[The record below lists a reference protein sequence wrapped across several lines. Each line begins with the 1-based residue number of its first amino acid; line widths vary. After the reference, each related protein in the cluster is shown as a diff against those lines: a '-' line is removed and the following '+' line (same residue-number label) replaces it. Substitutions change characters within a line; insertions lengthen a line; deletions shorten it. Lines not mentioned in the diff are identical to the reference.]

1 MGVFSRM
8 WNAAS
13 IGWNAANV
21 GWQAALRTFQDPE
34 CAYEYRDSTYMRN
47 EYAARWSRYNNS
59 LFDKASSYDWQ
70 RYKQNYKLYR
80 NIRSLKNPCKNLV
93 EFYVASLYPGRISKD
108 GLAFP
113 DGTPSAIP
121 FSEDT
126 NERLIA
132 AIVQIWQWSNW
143 QAKKSK
149 QIRFGGALGDVLSE
163 VVDDVQRGKVYLDI
177 VWPGRVCDLEL
188 DHAGNVVRY
197 VLEYPVISND
207 ERYVYRKEVDKQV
220 FRYFKDG
227 ELFDYGN
234 GAETPNMYGFVPAT
248 WTKFQDAD
256 GDRGVPAFAGSEA
269 LFDELNGLL
278 SMTVDQVEKILRSP
292 SVLWGN
298 VNIPANTPAKRGT
311 TNEFTDQQNEQE
323 SQMYMKGGQGG
334 PVESLVAPL
343 DFAGVDITVGRLI
356 SAIEEN
362 HPEITVY
369 RMLREMT
376 QVTGPAAARLIRDV
390 TSKVEEIQATFD
402 QSNMSL
408 WRMAV
413 AIAGMRAN
421 DGSWPELTAQQQK
434 FTPFGLE
441 SYARGDLDMSI
452 ASRPLLTPTA
462 LEMAQ
467 EKQATWTGVKLAVD
481 AGVPLELVLRQEG
494 WTEEELAELEE
505 VTDKEA
511 KAQQASIQR
520 QQFLSQEDSIPAVS
534 Q

>member
-1 MGVFSRM
+1 M
-8 WNAAS
+8 WDTANL
-13 IGWNAANV
+13 GWNAARV
-21 GWQAALRTFQDPE
+21 GWNAALRTFQDPE
-34 CAYEYRDSTYMRN
+34 CAYEYRDFLSMRN
-47 EYAARWSRYNNS
+47 EYAQRWARYNNS
-59 LFDKASSYDWQ
+59 LFDKASHYDW
-70 RYKQNYKLYR
+70 REYKRNYKLYR
-80 NIRSLKNPCKNLV
+80 NIRSIKNPCKSLV

-126 NERLIA
+126 NGQLIA
-132 AIVQIWQWSNW
+132 AIAQIWQWSNW
-143 QAKKSK
+143 QSKKAK
-149 QIRFGGALGDVLSE
+149 QVRFAGALGDVLSE
-163 VVDDVQRGKVYLDI
+163 VVDDVARGKVYLDV

-188 DHAGNVVRY
+188 DHAGNVISY
-197 VLEYPVISND
+197 VLEYFVYED
-207 ERYVYRKEVDKQV
+207 DDRYLFRKEVDKRE

-234 GAETPNMYGFVPAT
+234 GAVMPNLYGFVPAT

-256 GDRGVPAFAGSEA
+256 GDRGIPAIAGSEV

-278 SMTVDQVEKILRSP
+278 SMNVDQVEKILRSP

-298 VNIPANTPAKRGT
+298 VNIPANTPQKRGVT
-311 TNEFTDQQNEQE
+311 DEFTDQQNEQE
-323 SQMYMKGGQGG
+323 SQMYMKGGAGG
-334 PVESLVAPL
+334 HVESLIAPL
-343 DFAGVDITVGRLI
+343 DFAGVDIVVGRLL

-376 QVTGPAAARLIRDV
+376 QVTGPAASRLIKDV

-402 QSNMSL
+402 QSNISL

-421 DGSWPELTAQQQK
+421 NGDWPQLTAQQAK
-434 FTPFGLE
+434 FKPFSLE

-452 ASRPLLTPTA
+452 MPRPLLSPTA
-462 LEMAQ
+462 LEMAM
-467 EKQATWTGVKLAVD
+467 EKQAQWTGVNLAVQ
-481 AGVPLELVLRQEG
+481 AGVPVEIVLEDEG
-494 WTEEELAELEE
+494 WTEEKLAALQAIK
-505 VTDKEA
+505 DKERQ
-511 KAQQASIQR
+511 AQQTSM
-520 QQFLSQEDSIPAVS
+520 QQQQANPLQGNVQQANGG